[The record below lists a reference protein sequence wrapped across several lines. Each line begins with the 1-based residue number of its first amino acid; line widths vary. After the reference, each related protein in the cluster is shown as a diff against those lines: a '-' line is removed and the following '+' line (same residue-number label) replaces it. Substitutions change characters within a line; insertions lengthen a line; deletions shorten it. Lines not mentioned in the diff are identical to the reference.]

1 MVESLLLAVTRVT
14 TANALGPL
22 TNATGFFYEDRGRL
36 FLITNRHVVVDEVSG
51 HRPEHLEIELH
62 IDPENVAAVTGYVI
76 PLYVEGVP
84 QWRETSDATGIV
96 DVIAIELER
105 DKLPDPLLYQ
115 AFTPY
120 SLVKNLEQIEIS
132 TAAMVA
138 GFPLG
143 FHDTFHHLPIA
154 RRAMIASSF
163 GIRFQGN
170 GYFLTDARMHRGT
183 SGAPVVLRKPGRT
196 SGRRSLPWWL
206 LGIHASRVDVTN
218 RDLNEDERLNLNC
231 AWYADV
237 LPVLTA
243 ELPAVLPPAAP
254 VPPSEAG
261 PTPGQTDVS
270 P

>member
-14 TANALGPL
+14 TATSLGPL
-22 TNATGFFYEDRGRL
+22 TNATGFFYEVRGRL
-36 FLITNRHVVVDEVSG
+36 FLVTNRHVVVDETSG
-51 HRPEHLEIELH
+51 HSPEHLEIELH
-62 IDPENVAAVTGYVI
+62 IDPANVAAVTGYII
-76 PLYVEGVP
+76 PLYLEGVP
-84 QWRETSDATGIV
+84 QWRETVDTVGIV
-96 DVIAIELER
+96 DVVAIELER
-105 DKLPDPLLYQ
+105 DKLPKQLLYQ
-115 AFTPY
+115 AFTPA
-120 SLVKNLEQIEIS
+120 SLVKNLDQIEIG

-183 SGAPVVLRKPGRT
+183 SGAPVVLRKPGRV
-196 SGRRSLPWWL
+196 SGRKSLPWWL
-206 LGIHASRVDVTN
+206 LGIHASRLDVIN

-243 ELPAVLPPAAP
+243 EPPVESPPVAATEPAPNP
-254 VPPSEAG
+254 
-261 PTPGQTDVS
+261 
-270 P
+270 